1 MRCWNSNTKPMGL
14 PAPSNDIPPASLPNL
29 SSSVVVPEAQT
40 DDTTDPKIATVDATT
55 MTDSGPQPIV
65 ETSEKS
71 TQADIAT
78 HSQTSHVPHKWCYQ
92 LSSLLPRHLHRQ
104 IGHRVSRPNTFPL
117 KSTVGRHQNSYI
129 DGQGTPSPDHAGCNP
144 DRASPP

>member
-1 MRCWNSNTKPMGL
+1 MGL

-71 TQADIAT
+71 TQTHRAPPPQNQPRLHANGAT
-78 HSQTSHVPHKWCYQ
+78 NCHHH
-92 LSSLLPRHLHRQ
+92 
-104 IGHRVSRPNTFPL
+104 
-117 KSTVGRHQNSYI
+117 
-129 DGQGTPSPDHAGCNP
+129 
-144 DRASPP
+144 